1 MINQKLIQEIEN
13 SKLKAAYINSV
24 NKGFKNRHNLKYIR
38 NSRLQHQL
46 QLLNKMETNN
56 RPN

>member
-38 NSRLQHQL
+38 NKGKFKTATPIAAPQQDG
-46 QLLNKMETNN
+46 NE
-56 RPN
+56 